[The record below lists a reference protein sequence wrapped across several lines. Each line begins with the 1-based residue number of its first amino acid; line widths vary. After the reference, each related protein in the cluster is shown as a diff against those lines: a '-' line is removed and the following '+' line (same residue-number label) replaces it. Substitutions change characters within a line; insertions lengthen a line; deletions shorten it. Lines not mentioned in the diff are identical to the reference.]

1 VDDDRAKARERLA
14 ARMQSMYR
22 IPFERFEKYSPSG
35 GAAEIADFMA
45 PYVEAGCTSFNVM
58 AVGPSS
64 EYAVDTVAALKERL
78 A

>member
-1 VDDDRAKARERLA
+1 
-14 ARMQSMYR
+14 
-22 IPFERFEKYSPSG
+22 
-35 GAAEIADFMA
+35 MA